1 LGLFCAGLRMIKARI
16 GSGALRWRSFCYF
29 DEWSLRGKLP
39 FIGSLKCRPE
49 LQWRWWWRGVA
60 REGRHNKQA
69 TGERDSWRT
78 CRSCGEKRSIWS
90 AHQWLS
96 FSCPL

>member
-1 LGLFCAGLRMIKARI
+1 VLVASHFETYTLVFAASVFLLGLFCAGLRMIKARI

-49 LQWRWWWRGVA
+49 LQWRW
-60 REGRHNKQA
+60 
-69 TGERDSWRT
+69 
-78 CRSCGEKRSIWS
+78 
-90 AHQWLS
+90 
-96 FSCPL
+96 